1 MDKPKRRYRSKS
13 AKNDEM
19 TDFSQIEERNK
30 KWFKDVQLFIRF
42 VGHYEYFGTFRFR
55 EDIDMSW
62 DEAQKSISHFK
73 NVVRKKL
80 FGRKG
85 DFRLNFLSVI
95 EEEKWE
101 KHSKQYVSVETHF
114 HFLISNPPDDARLNK
129 DFPDFLID
137 CWCSLQESDER
148 EDQQVKFIYSGKSLA
163 EDYITKL
170 RRSPKGIRFLDILNS
185 TQSQEITDDN
195 VEFFDEIKEKQTS
208 LN

>member
-1 MDKPKRRYRSKS
+1 MTNFLQIRERY
-13 AKNDEM
+13 
-19 TDFSQIEERNK
+19 K
-30 KWFKDVQLFIRF
+30 KWFDDIQLFIRF
-42 VGHYEYFGTFRFR
+42 VGKYEYFGTFHFNKN
-55 EDIDMSW
+55 INLTF

-85 DFRLNFLSVI
+85 NFKLNFLSVI

-129 DFPDFLID
+129 DFSDFLID

-148 EDQQVKFIYSGKSLA
+148 ENQQVKFIYSGKSLA

-170 RRSPKGIRFLDILNS
+170 RRSQKGIQFLDVLNS
-185 TQSQEITDDN
+185 TQSQEITDDF
-195 VEFFDEIKEKQTS
+195 VEFFDEIKEKQT
-208 LN
+208 NTY

>member
-1 MDKPKRRYRSKS
+1 MVRFFQKRSRDKRWFDGIQQISKHLG
-13 AKNDEM
+13 K
-19 TDFSQIEERNK
+19 
-30 KWFKDVQLFIRF
+30 
-42 VGHYEYFGTFRFR
+42 YEYFGTFHFHKN
-55 EDIDMSW
+55 INPTF

-148 EDQQVKFIYSGKSLA
+148 EKQQVKFIYSGKSLA

-170 RRSPKGIRFLDILNS
+170 RHSQKGIRFLDVLNS
-185 TQSQEITDDN
+185 TQSQEITDDF
-195 VEFFDEIKEKQTS
+195 VEFFDEIKEKRT
-208 LN
+208 NTY

>member
-1 MDKPKRRYRSKS
+1 MDKPKRRYRSKF

-30 KWFKDVQLFIRF
+30 KWFKDVQLFSRF
-42 VGHYEYFGTFRFR
+42 LGKYEYFGTFRFR

-95 EEEKWE
+95 EDEKWE
-101 KHSKQYVSVETHF
+101 KNTKRYVSVKTHF
-114 HFLISNPPDDARLNK
+114 HFLISDVGEGTRLNK
-129 DFPDFLID
+129 DFREFLRL
-137 CWCSLQESDER
+137 SR
-148 EDQQVKFIYSGKSLA
+148 SGPGA
-163 EDYITKL
+163 
-170 RRSPKGIRFLDILNS
+170 PW
-185 TQSQEITDDN
+185 
-195 VEFFDEIKEKQTS
+195 VV
-208 LN
+208 

>member
-1 MDKPKRRYRSKS
+1 MDKPKIRYQCKS
-13 AKNDEM
+13 AKSNEM
-19 TDFSQIEERNK
+19 TNFLQIRERDK
-30 KWFKDVQLFIRF
+30 KWFDDIQLFIRF
-42 VGHYEYFGTFRFR
+42 VGKYEYFGTFHFNKN
-55 EDIDMSW
+55 INLTF

-95 EEEKWE
+95 EDEKWE
-101 KHSKQYVSVETHF
+101 KNTKQYVSVKTHF
-114 HFLISNPPDDARLNK
+114 HFLISNPQDDARLNK
-129 DFPDFLID
+129 DFSDFLID

-148 EDQQVKFIYSGKSLA
+148 ENQQVKFIYSGKSLA

-170 RRSPKGIRFLDILNS
+170 RHSQKGIRFLDVLNS
-185 TQSQEITDDN
+185 TQSQEITDDF

-208 LN
+208 IN

>member
-1 MDKPKRRYRSKS
+1 MDKPQIRYRSKS

-30 KWFKDVQLFIRF
+30 KWFKDVQLFSRF
-42 VGHYEYFGTFRFR
+42 LGKYEYFGTFHFNKN
-55 EDIDMSW
+55 INPTF

-95 EEEKWE
+95 EDEKWE
-101 KHSKQYVSVETHF
+101 KNTKRYVSVKTHF

-148 EDQQVKFIYSGKSLA
+148 EKQQVKFIYSGKSLA

-170 RRSPKGIRFLDILNS
+170 RHSQKGIRFFDEENS
-185 TQSQEITDDN
+185 TQSQEVTNDF
-195 VEFFDEIKEKQTS
+195 VEFYDEIKEEQTN